1 MLEHDLNKRIAT
13 MGSVE
18 ETEDP
23 EEDDF
28 SNKLYSS
35 GEGSPEAKPAQQRE
49 NYGSPIKRQGS
60 IIEIYQEKYQL
71 KHTRTRRTTP
81 MRKKF

>member
-1 MLEHDLNKRIAT
+1 
-13 MGSVE
+13 MGNIE
-18 ETEDP
+18 ETEDQ
-23 EEDDF
+23 EEDNF

-35 GEGSPEAKPAQQRE
+35 GEGSPEAKPPAYQRE

-60 IIEIYQEKYQL
+60 IIEIYQEKYAL